1 MAISTIPVNF
11 LNENDFKAQTM
22 SVEIKTPKIKENIRD
37 KSCIIFFPKMNI
49 RLNRIEVANIM
60 KDKWGELFDHV
71 VHFGNVDFS
80 KKWIFCFDSHE
91 NNERA
96 IEKQIYINDSRIM
109 AYHATKKFNTLKIDW
124 VPPYTDLLDLSAVIR
139 EVKGITGT
147 FVDARWGRG
156 DKLDKDST
164 QVIMRFYVDAAFD
177 FNPPS
182 YVHYSDEYGYRQ
194 FLHLTVIGN
203 NKKCMKCDE
212 EGHIATDCPLFWCHA
227 CRHMFTKGA
236 HDCKNK
242 KCSQ

>member
-1 MAISTIPVNF
+1 MAISAIPVNF

-124 VPPYTDLLDLSAVIR
+124 VPRSQVLVY
-139 EVKGITGT
+139 GIL
-147 FVDARWGRG
+147 
-156 DKLDKDST
+156 K
-164 QVIMRFYVDAAFD
+164 
-177 FNPPS
+177 
-182 YVHYSDEYGYRQ
+182 
-194 FLHLTVIGN
+194 
-203 NKKCMKCDE
+203 
-212 EGHIATDCPLFWCHA
+212 
-227 CRHMFTKGA
+227 
-236 HDCKNK
+236 
-242 KCSQ
+242 